1 MYFRESNDT
10 IFVLDLRGPKFSHS
24 THIIHSIYLHI
35 CNDGFSEKYYLL
47 LPHSLAKPHNRIVSS
62 QDKNETFNVL
72 TT

>member
-24 THIIHSIYLHI
+24 IIHSIYR
-35 CNDGFSEKYYLL
+35 CNDGFRKYYLGL

-62 QDKNETFNVL
+62 QEKNETFNVL